1 MRNNSR
7 FAKDRSHNYVVV
19 DFDNVT
25 EKGLKKLIDA
35 LKSAGTAV
43 TDIEAPNR
51 KMRKDGEQVKKAKF
65 FFENGQSMT
74 LFIGDAGDIFQMTLN
89 ATKQPIPSVNN
100 ERKLAKEMVRLMECN
115 QSKFDKATARKAA
128 KAVKDT
134 SSTKSASRSVAN
146 RLEEAN
152 EALTIANSNH
162 QSALS
167 ARDTAKTHLDERQRE
182 LAELK
187 KTLSNELIETK
198 DLEAQVEQLQ
208 DV

>member
-7 FAKDRSHNYVVV
+7 FAKDQSHNYVVV

-25 EKGLKKLIDA
+25 ERGLKKLISA
-35 LKSAGTAV
+35 LKSAGATV

-89 ATKQPIPSVNN
+89 ATKQPIPSVKD
-100 ERKLAKEMVRLMECN
+100 ERHLAKEMVRLMERN
-115 QSKFDKATARKAA
+115 QAKFDKAIARKAA

-134 SSTKSASRSVAN
+134 SATKPASRSLSK

-152 EALTIANSNH
+152 QALDAAQDNHSNAKEAHERTKDELNQANQKAQQLDELLAKELDETQALEQQVEALS
-162 QSALS
+162 
-167 ARDTAKTHLDERQRE
+167 
-182 LAELK
+182 
-187 KTLSNELIETK
+187 
-198 DLEAQVEQLQ
+198 
-208 DV
+208 

>member
-7 FAKDRSHNYVVV
+7 FAKDQSHNYVVV

-25 EKGLKKLIDA
+25 ERGLKKLISA
-35 LKSAGTAV
+35 LKSAGAAV

-89 ATKQPIPSVNN
+89 ATKQPLPSVNN
-100 ERKLAKEMVRLMECN
+100 ERKLATEMVRLMERN
-115 QSKFDKATARKAA
+115 QSKFDKEVARKAA

-134 SSTKSASRSVAN
+134 SATKPASRSITK

-152 EALTIANSNH
+152 EALATASSNH
-162 QSALS
+162 LNATN
-167 ARDTAKTHLDERQRE
+167 ARDTAKAHLETRQAE
-182 LAELK
+182 LAELES
-187 KTLSNELIETK
+187 TLEAELVETK
-198 DLEAQVEQLQ
+198 ELEQKVEALN
-208 DV
+208 